1 MPLGH
6 ISPPPLSIA
15 AISKNAILRSGK
27 LIPLPIRG
35 LKFTVFDSPSF
46 NLNNKR

>member
-1 MPLGH
+1 MQSGH

-15 AISKNAILRSGK
+15 AFSKNAVLRSGK

-35 LKFTVFDSPSF
+35 LKLTVFDSPSF